1 MSFYAIA
8 RGRITGIVSTW
19 AECKALVDG
28 FPSAR
33 YKKFASRGEAD
44 AFITEHGSPLPVTV
58 SKKVEAVY
66 PASPSAFDIL
76 MKPKEK
82 LRKGPAEQV
91 QNSIFD
97 ADYYVYTDGSCS
109 NNGQRNALA
118 GIGIYFGEND
128 VRNVSQRVV
137 GRQTNN
143 TAEIGAIIHLHT
155 LIKDD
160 VRAGKRIGIVSDSD
174 YAIRCVTSYGKKCE
188 EKGWPDIPNR
198 DLVKELYYLYK
209 GITNVKFFHIM
220 AHTEKTDIHSVGN
233 DGADR
238 LANAAIGLEACP
250 YASYASNINKSSN

>member
-8 RGRITGIVSTW
+8 RGRIPGIVSTW

-44 AFITEHGSPLPVTV
+44 AFLTEHGSPLPVTV
-58 SKKVEAVY
+58 SKRVEAVS
-66 PASPSAFDIL
+66 PALPSAFDVL
-76 MKPKEK
+76 MKPKA
-82 LRKGPAEQV
+82 RKGSAVAEEV
-91 QNSIFD
+91 QNATFD

-128 VRNVSQRVV
+128 PRNVSQRVM

-143 TAEIGAIIHLHT
+143 TAEVGAIIHLHMI
-155 LIKDD
+155 IKDD
-160 VRAGKRIGIVSDSD
+160 IQDGKRIGIVSDSE

-198 DLVKELYYLYK
+198 DLVKQLYQLYK
-209 GITNVKFFHIM
+209 GISNVKFFHIM
-220 AHTEKTDIHSVGN
+220 AHTEKTDSHSVGN

-250 YASYASNINKSSN
+250 YVSNINKSSN